1 MLGVAYS
8 FIRNSFKILY
18 KLGRAVPVILRR
30 SASMSK
36 ILTLHEDGSKTV
48 RTFHTCGDC
57 SDCPYNNEVRVDGC
71 SNVLPCGQYY
81 CWDN

>member
-1 MLGVAYS
+1 
-8 FIRNSFKILY
+8 
-18 KLGRAVPVILRR
+18 
-30 SASMSK
+30 MSK

-57 SDCPYNNEVRVDGC
+57 SDCPYNNGVRVDGC

-81 CWDN
+81 CWDNWAGYDCSKCPGLCKRN